1 MQALAQPTRSRRRRD
16 ERARTVEEQTW
27 PDEAC
32 VLSLMAHGFSYD
44 DAYHM
49 SRRDYRRYTGL
60 AAAWSIP
67 EDDRAGVI
75 RKGTKEEARA
85 ALG

>member
-1 MQALAQPTRSRRRRD
+1 
-16 ERARTVEEQTW
+16 
-27 PDEAC
+27 
-32 VLSLMAHGFSYD
+32 MAHGFSYD

-49 SRRDYRRYTGL
+49 SKRDYRRYTGL

-67 EDDRAGVI
+67 EGERTGVT
-75 RKGTKEEARA
+75 RKGTREEVRA